1 MSNNLYNPIRSVD
14 GTVVPPPSSYQWELE
29 DISASNAGRTED
41 GYMHKRKIRQAVR
54 LSLAWNN
61 LTTAEAVTVLNAFNP
76 EYLQISY
83 LDPMKGNF
91 VQSEFYVGNRSAP
104 LQNAVTGRWTNISF
118 NVIER

>member
-1 MSNNLYNPIRSVD
+1 MSNNLYKPIRSVD

-54 LSLAWNN
+54 LSLSWNN

-83 LDPMKGNF
+83 LDPMKGDF